1 MINKIRRSQAFI
13 EWLDKLKDINAKK
26 KIITR
31 INRASFGNFGD
42 HKRLNEILWEM
53 RITEGKGYRVYY
65 TVIGDAVYLLVLGGH
80 KGTQSKDIILATEM
94 AQAVLEE
101 LNNERN

>member
-1 MINKIRRSQAFI
+1 
-13 EWLDKLKDINAKK
+13 
-26 KIITR
+26 
-31 INRASFGNFGD
+31 
-42 HKRLNEILWEM
+42 M
-53 RITEGKGYRVYY
+53 RITEGKGYRIYY
-65 TVIGDAVYLLVLGGH
+65 AVIGDAVYLLVLGGH